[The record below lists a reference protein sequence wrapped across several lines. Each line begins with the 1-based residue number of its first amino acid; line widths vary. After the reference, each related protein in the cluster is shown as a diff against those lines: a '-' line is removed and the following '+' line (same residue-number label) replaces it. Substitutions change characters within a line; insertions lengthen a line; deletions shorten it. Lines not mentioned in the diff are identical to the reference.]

1 MEALTQCWFTRVHQ
15 PERKRHREPDGSVS
29 SLCRHCHR
37 PIVSWNR
44 LNWFLA
50 GGFNVTRLAET
61 AARFITVLDREDD
74 YIVARYPVAHL
85 PDEAAIDA
93 FKLQLREQHGMNEP
107 GSSLVLV
114 DSGRKKRGRMASP
127 PAGVSGAEPDSPQS
141 A

>member
-15 PERKRHREPDGSVS
+15 PERKRHREADGSVS

-37 PIVSWNR
+37 PIISWNR

-50 GGFNVTRLAET
+50 GGFNLTRLAET

-74 YIVARYPVAHL
+74 YISP
-85 PDEAAIDA
+85 AIRWRICPMKRRSMRSSCSCA
-93 FKLQLREQHGMNEP
+93 NGHGMNEP
-107 GSSLVLV
+107 AQFAGA
-114 DSGRKKRGRMASP
+114 GRQRAQERAARHRHP
-127 PAGVSGAEPDSPQS
+127 PSVSGAELDSPQS